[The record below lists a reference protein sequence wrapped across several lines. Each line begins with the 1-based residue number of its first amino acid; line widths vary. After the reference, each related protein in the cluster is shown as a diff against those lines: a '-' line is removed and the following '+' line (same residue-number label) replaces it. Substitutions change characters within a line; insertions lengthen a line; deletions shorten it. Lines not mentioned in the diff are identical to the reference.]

1 MAAAAPAPAR
11 ARPRRAASA
20 PAPRP
25 RPRPQRQPARR
36 ARPAARPR
44 VAGGALWIVLVAV
57 LLAGIV
63 AVNVAALR
71 LNLESQRLEERRQD
85 LLAANAALASD
96 LSSLGAASRVESA
109 ARGRLGLV
117 DAEGASYVRVRRPKP

>member
-1 MAAAAPAPAR
+1 MAAAAPAR
-11 ARPRRAASA
+11 ARPRRAPA

-25 RPRPQRQPARR
+25 RPQRSAEPR

-44 VAGGALWIVLVAV
+44 VAGGVVWIVLVAV

-85 LLAANAALASD
+85 LVANNAALTSE

-117 DAEGASYVRVRRPKP
+117 DAEGASYVKVRRPRR

>member
-11 ARPRRAASA
+11 

-25 RPRPQRQPARR
+25 RPSAPARR
-36 ARPAARPR
+36 APARRTRRQARPSI
-44 VAGGALWIVLVAV
+44 AGGVVWIVLVAV

-71 LNLESQRLEERRQD
+71 LNLESQRLEEQRD
-85 LLAANAALASD
+85 KISASNADAASE
-96 LSSLGAASRVESA
+96 LSSLAAAARVEATGKAS
-109 ARGRLGLV
+109 LGLV
-117 DAEGASYVRVRRPKP
+117 TAADPAYVRARHRPR

>member
-1 MAAAAPAPAR
+1 MAAAAPAR
-11 ARPRRAASA
+11 ARPRRAAPA

-25 RPRPQRQPARR
+25 RPRPKQAATRR

-44 VAGGALWIVLVAV
+44 VAGGVVWIVLLAA

-71 LNLESQRLEERRQD
+71 LNLESQRLEEQRQE
-85 LLAANAALASD
+85 LLADNAALTSE

-117 DAEGASYVRVRRPKP
+117 DAEGASYVKARRPGR